1 MGTSVNG
8 VGSGIDIDSIVSALV
23 TAQKTPK
30 QTQITNAKTEATTTL
45 SAVSSLKSA
54 LSTFQTAMTNLDEA
68 KSFNGLTGTSSD
80 EDVLTATVDSTAAT
94 GTYSMDVTQLAT
106 GSKIASKYITTG
118 TTFSTAGTL
127 TLTQGD
133 GTATGV
139 TTLGTVKVAANA
151 SLSTIRDAIN
161 TQLKSSGVTANI
173 ITDSTGQRLVISS
186 TTTGANTNISVAATG
201 GVSDLAIDGSGTK
214 ADGSVGG
221 YVTAPTQDA
230 EYTVDGLSL
239 TSASNSVTGAISG
252 VEFDLKEVGKST
264 LTVDTNTDGLK
275 TSITTFV
282 SAYNALMSSI
292 KSLTSVTSTT
302 DDDGN
307 ATTTA
312 AALTSDSSVR
322 NIVNGL
328 RNQLVG
334 TSTDGGTISLLS
346 QLGVSTQTDGTLAI
360 DDDKLE
366 TALASNAGSVQGF
379 FTGTGGLLSR
389 MSATLDIYAEDDGLL
404 DQREDSLNDTLSD
417 LATQQTTLDTR
428 MTKYEATMYAK
439 YNAMDT
445 LVAQLNAT
453 STSVMT
459 TLNALNNTSDDS

>member
-54 LSTFQTAMTNLDEA
+54 LSTFQTAMTDLNVA
-68 KSFNGLTGTSSD
+68 KSFAGLTATSSD
-80 EDVLTATVDSTAAT
+80 EDKMTATVSSGAAD
-94 GTYSMDVTQLAT
+94 GTYSLTVAQLAT
-106 GSKIASKYITTG
+106 GSKVATQYIDSG
-118 TTFSTAGTL
+118 ATFSTGGSL

-133 GTATGV
+133 S
-139 TTLGTVKVAANA
+139 TLGTVKVAANA
-151 SLSTIRDAIN
+151 SLSTIRDSIN
-161 TQLKSSGVTANI
+161 TQLKSSGITANI

-186 TTTGANTNISVAATG
+186 SKTGEGTDISVTATSG
-201 GVSDLAIDGSGTK
+201 LSALAIDGSSAT
-214 ADGSVGG
+214 GSVASATTGG
-221 YVTAPTQDA
+221 YVTAPAQDA
-230 EYTVDGLSL
+230 EFTIDGLSM
-239 TSASNSVTGAISG
+239 TSASNTVTGAISG
-252 VEFDLKEVGKST
+252 VEFTLLTGENSKST
-264 LTVDTNTDGLK
+264 LTVETNTDGLK
-275 TSITTFV
+275 TSIQSFV
-282 SAYNALMSSI
+282 DSYNTLMSSI
-292 KSLTSVTSTT
+292 KSLTSVTSST

-322 NIVNGL
+322 NIINSL

-334 TSTDGGTISLLS
+334 TSTNGGTITLLS
-346 QLGVSTQTDGTLAI
+346 QLGVATQTDGTLKI

-366 TALASNAGSVQGF
+366 TALETNASSVEGF
-379 FTGTGGLLSR
+379 FTGTGGLLDR
-389 MSATLDIYAEDDGLL
+389 MSSGLDLYVKNDGLL
-404 DQREDSLNDTLSD
+404 DQRVDSLNDTLSD
-417 LATQQTTLDTR
+417 LATQQTTLNTR
-428 MTKYEATMYAK
+428 MDKYQTTMYAK

-453 STSVMT
+453 SSSVMT
-459 TLNALNNTSDDS
+459 TLNALNTKSSD